1 VAIDYGAL
9 RSLTAQ
15 QLIGALV
22 RDGFV
27 FDRGAGAHQIYYRP
41 ADRRRVTV
49 SFHRSGQ
56 TFPPKTLK
64 KMIEVEARW
73 SEDDL
78 RRLKLIK

>member
-1 VAIDYGAL
+1 MAIDYGVL

-15 QLIGALV
+15 QLISALV

-27 FDRGAGAHQIYYRP
+27 FDRGAGAHQIYYHP
-41 ADRRRVTV
+41 IDRRRVTV

-64 KMIEVEARW
+64 KMIEIEARW
-73 SEDDL
+73 SKEDL
-78 RRLKLIK
+78 RRLGLLP

>member
-1 VAIDYGAL
+1 MAIDYGAL

-15 QLIGALV
+15 QLISALV

-56 TFPPKTLK
+56 TFPPKTLR

>member
-1 VAIDYGAL
+1 MAIDYGAL

-15 QLIGALV
+15 KLINALL

-27 FDRGAGAHQIYYRP
+27 LDRAAGAHQIYYHRG
-41 ADRRRVTV
+41 DRRRVTV
-49 SFHRSGQ
+49 SFHSSGQ

-73 SEDDL
+73 TEDDL
-78 RRLKLIK
+78 RRLKLQK

>member
-1 VAIDYGAL
+1 MAIDYGAL

-15 QLIGALV
+15 QLIRALV

-27 FDRGAGAHQIYYRP
+27 FDRGAGAHQIYYHP
-41 ADRRRVTV
+41 MDRRRVTV

-64 KMIEVEARW
+64 KMIEVEAR
-73 SEDDL
+73 
-78 RRLKLIK
+78 